1 MLQSRSFT
9 GTVCAHKEIKMEK
22 IRIGVI
28 GGSGLY
34 HMADLE
40 DHETVSLDT
49 PFGKPSDDF
58 HLGSLRGRRVAFL
71 PRHGRGHRI
80 MPTELPFRANIH
92 GFRQL
97 GVEHLISV
105 SAVGSMKEEIA
116 PGHLVLP
123 DQFIDLTKGRPATF
137 FGGGVVGHI
146 PFDKPTCSHLSSVLH
161 RAGEKAGAVMHRGG
175 TYVCIEGPQFSTLA
189 ESLLYRSWGVDII
202 GMTNMPEARLAREAE
217 MCYSTLALATDYDCW
232 HESEEVSVEQILK
245 IIKANVKTAQDII
258 RRSVEDLP
266 GSRTCSCCR
275 ALENAVLTHRES
287 VSPEARERLSL
298 ILGKYW
304 K

>member
-1 MLQSRSFT
+1 
-9 GTVCAHKEIKMEK
+9 MEQVK
-22 IRIGVI
+22 IGVI

-34 HMADLE
+34 HMKDLE

-49 PFGKPSDDF
+49 PYGKPSDDY
-58 HLGSLRGRRVAFL
+58 HVGTLKGKRVAFL
-71 PRHGRGHRI
+71 PRHGRGHRL
-80 MPTELPFRANIH
+80 MPTELPFQANIH

-97 GVEHLISV
+97 GVEQLVSV
-105 SAVGSMKEEIA
+105 SAVGSMKEEIV
-116 PGHLVLP
+116 PGHLVTP

-146 PFDKPTCSHLSSVLH
+146 PFDKPVCATLGDILH
-161 RAGEKAGAVMHRGG
+161 DCGGDAGATMHRGG
-175 TYVCIEGPQFSTLA
+175 TYVCIEGPQFSTRA

-217 MCYSTLALATDYDCW
+217 MCYATLALATDYDCW
-232 HESEEVSVEQILK
+232 HDQEEVSVEQILK
-245 IIKANVKTAQDII
+245 IIGRNVKTAQEII
-258 RRSVEDLP
+258 RKMVDRVPAERSC
-266 GSRTCSCCR
+266 TCSR
-275 ALENAVLTHRES
+275 ALENAVLTNPD
-287 VSPEARERLSL
+287 VVNADARERLSL